1 MNTRSRVSKSRGS
14 RITYPGRLSI
24 SHRCPIELLF
34 GNYSSING
42 GVTRES
48 MEGNE
53 DEARKSKG
61 HKRPS
66 CSGRET
72 RPPLVEYRSQ
82 SGDSLKPVL
91 GEQCCPRRRG

>member
-1 MNTRSRVSKSRGS
+1 MRG
-14 RITYPGRLSI
+14 
-24 SHRCPIELLF
+24 
-34 GNYSSING
+34 N
-42 GVTRES
+42 

-61 HKRPS
+61 HKRPN

-82 SGDSLKPVL
+82 SGDRSKLVL
-91 GEQCCPRRRG
+91 GE